1 MRFFKNVLFV
11 ISLPILGLLP
21 YGGLEFFETRQLIHT
36 TLNHELSSA
45 FYIRNFRNID
55 NAQTFDTFYKTSHH
69 TLNKLKQAQNDFNQL
84 TLYTPLARTI
94 RNDYNQG
101 VKAFETALNTHATQS
116 PATLPALKKDIN
128 KAEQLLLNS
137 RERLLN
143 LSERYLLSTQ
153 IKMG

>member
-55 NAQTFDTFYKTSHH
+55 NAKTFDTFYKTSHH
-69 TLNKLKQAQNDFNQL
+69 TLNKLK
-84 TLYTPLARTI
+84 
-94 RNDYNQG
+94 
-101 VKAFETALNTHATQS
+101 
-116 PATLPALKKDIN
+116 
-128 KAEQLLLNS
+128 
-137 RERLLN
+137 
-143 LSERYLLSTQ
+143 
-153 IKMG
+153 